1 MSKDDSLIA
10 REAACKNQHRHSQP
24 FEESHFRPSLSF
36 K

>member
-10 REAACKNQHRHSQP
+10 RESAKNQHRHSERS
-24 FEESHFRPSLSF
+24 EESHFRPSLSF